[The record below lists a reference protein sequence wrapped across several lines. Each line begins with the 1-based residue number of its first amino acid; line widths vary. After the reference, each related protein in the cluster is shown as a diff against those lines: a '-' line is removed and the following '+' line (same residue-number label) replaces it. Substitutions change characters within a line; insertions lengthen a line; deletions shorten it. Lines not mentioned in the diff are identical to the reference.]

1 MIRFSAVE
9 SRRQI
14 IYQLLLFPAWVA
26 LTAVAVMLRPSESG
40 HGTHTQL
47 GMPPC
52 GSVVL
57 FHRPCP
63 GCGLTTSV
71 ASTLHGNLSFALE
84 ANVFGPVFYALF
96 TVLTFLGLA
105 AWVMKKKM
113 DIGTRPMTVLL
124 VSLLAAYL
132 VFGIVRF
139 TLVSDYLPY

>member
-1 MIRFSAVE
+1 
-9 SRRQI
+9 
-14 IYQLLLFPAWVA
+14 
-26 LTAVAVMLRPSESG
+26 MLRPSESG

-71 ASTLHGNLSFALE
+71 ASTLHGNLSFAFK

-96 TVLTFLGLA
+96 TALTFLGLA
-105 AWVMKKKM
+105 AWVLKKKM

-139 TLVSDYLPY
+139 ILVSDYLPY